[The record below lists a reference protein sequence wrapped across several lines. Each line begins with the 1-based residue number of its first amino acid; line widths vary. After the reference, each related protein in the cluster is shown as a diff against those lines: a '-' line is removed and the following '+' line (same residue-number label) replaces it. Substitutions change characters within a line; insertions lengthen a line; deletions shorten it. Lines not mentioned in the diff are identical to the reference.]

1 MSVDKFSQLGFQ
13 AKPELNCNSL
23 IINGTKFKQFS
34 GGKRRRI
41 VHKDPPHGH
50 LDTNCTAIRARW
62 HFVETAG
69 TAREANF
76 PLAFARTVFNLSSEE
91 PWYKISYIHALA
103 RCFTNVVVLAEQF
116 SVFSNGKNVTR
127 AQLACLEAML
137 PMGKWKYALLLQA
150 KKTSLRIGKVCAIFV
165 LNNKFHFYS
174 NSKSTTKRLLLL
186 AIQKMSIFPENF
198 GIPLEKVPSMVN
210 AFPPPM
216 SAEECQ
222 WVSRMRNHR
231 LFQHHA
237 EHSSDFDLLR
247 WALAYR
253 GDVEVAIR
261 KYRRHLRVRQ
271 LLRLDDIE
279 QLGDEDGI
287 DEGAEL
293 YAPMEI
299 VGTMSSTD
307 GRILL
312 LERSGQFELD
322 VMMKHIRTS
331 AFMLNRFRLME
342 RVLRAVHASERASGQ
357 PQSAVL
363 LMDLEGMCL
372 QANLVGFISGPYR
385 IMWGTL
391 IEQYPQLISSILLLN
406 APTFINVLWSACV
419 SFIGDDYRR
428 RVHVYGTNWRERIAH
443 AVPLDALPEG
453 QPYGG
458 RRPHNFRNPQPCRIA
473 PLDIPSVEL
482 SELCRLNIPAG
493 AFVIQTFFLSV
504 GEQLQ
509 FLLRNE
515 TEITMN
521 IFFSFTKKFLHP
533 DEIVAIQQM
542 DNNNAMDETNSADPP
557 ELEEVFAGCERPGMP
572 TLDTWKWR
580 APKAGFYHLVLGNEK
595 AWIMPVSVE
604 FQLFQLHPNGT
615 RVKLRPIPV

>member
-1 MSVDKFSQLGFQ
+1 
-13 AKPELNCNSL
+13 
-23 IINGTKFKQFS
+23 
-34 GGKRRRI
+34 
-41 VHKDPPHGH
+41 
-50 LDTNCTAIRARW
+50 
-62 HFVETAG
+62 
-69 TAREANF
+69 
-76 PLAFARTVFNLSSEE
+76 
-91 PWYKISYIHALA
+91 
-103 RCFTNVVVLAEQF
+103 
-116 SVFSNGKNVTR
+116 
-127 AQLACLEAML
+127 
-137 PMGKWKYALLLQA
+137 
-150 KKTSLRIGKVCAIFV
+150 
-165 LNNKFHFYS
+165 
-174 NSKSTTKRLLLL
+174 
-186 AIQKMSIFPENF
+186 MSIFPKNF
-198 GIPLEKVPSMVN
+198 GIPLEKVPPMPSMLS
-210 AFPPPM
+210 AFPPAM

-342 RVLRAVHASERASGQ
+342 RVLKAVHASERASGQ

-372 QANLVGFISGPYR
+372 QANLVVFISGPYR

-419 SFIGDDYRR
+419 SFIGDDY
-428 RVHVYGTNWRERIAH
+428 
-443 AVPLDALPEG
+443 
-453 QPYGG
+453 
-458 RRPHNFRNPQPCRIA
+458 
-473 PLDIPSVEL
+473 
-482 SELCRLNIPAG
+482 
-493 AFVIQTFFLSV
+493 
-504 GEQLQ
+504 
-509 FLLRNE
+509 
-515 TEITMN
+515 
-521 IFFSFTKKFLHP
+521 
-533 DEIVAIQQM
+533 
-542 DNNNAMDETNSADPP
+542 
-557 ELEEVFAGCERPGMP
+557 
-572 TLDTWKWR
+572 
-580 APKAGFYHLVLGNEK
+580 
-595 AWIMPVSVE
+595 
-604 FQLFQLHPNGT
+604 
-615 RVKLRPIPV
+615 